1 MKNEKAGLKYFGT
14 DGFRGRFGEELLP
27 RHASLIGEFLGELFE
42 GGKILIGR
50 DTRESSPMLEEELA
64 RGITVGGARAFSVGV
79 ITTAA
84 VSYLTVRGGFSA
96 AIMITASHNPHTDN
110 GIKLLGSEG
119 EKLSDEILANVEE
132 YIDTHLD
139 MQCKGRSCDIS
150 ENADGQQKC
159 AKMQTNIDKVEVK
172 SDDRGT
178 LTQKAQQ
185 ASRDKSYRSE
195 AEGKADGELYT
206 TAAKTKEEKNESGG
220 IICEPY
226 RQGYEEYKSLLISAS
241 DELLGLRIGLDCA
254 NGSAYRIAP
263 DVFTC
268 LGAKVSTIGCY
279 PDGENINRGVGSTH
293 IEALREL
300 VISEGLDMGF
310 AFDGDADR
318 CIAVDRGGEVI
329 DGDREILILAREMKS
344 RRALSGNAVAV
355 TVMSNGGL
363 IEALREDKISCEIT
377 DVGDKYVFAAMNK
390 SGLSLGGE
398 QSGHVIVKDVLPTG
412 DGVLTALLLSSAA
425 HKSGRSLSEMAHEF
439 SPYAQVSESVSVGDK
454 ERIILNEKVLAALE
468 SIRAELGDSG
478 RILLRKSGTENLIRV
493 MVECKNERKCKYYV
507 TKMIDSIKK
516 AEAGNE

>member
-1 MKNEKAGLKYFGT
+1 MMVKNFFFFKAVRIMDFENCERKLKYFGT
-14 DGFRGRFGEELLP
+14 DGFRGRFGEGLLP
-27 RHASLIGEFLGELFE
+27 RHARLIGEFLGELFK

-50 DTRESSPMLEEELA
+50 DTRESSPILEEELA
-64 RGITVGGARAFSVGV
+64 QGITVGGARVFSVGV

-84 VSYLTVRGGFSA
+84 VSYLTVRGNFDVSV
-96 AIMITASHNPHTDN
+96 MITASHNPHTDN
-110 GIKLLGSEG
+110 GIKLIGRNG
-119 EKLSDEILANVEE
+119 EKLDDSTLQKTEE
-132 YIDTHLD
+132 YIDAHLA
-139 MQCKGRSCDIS
+139 S
-150 ENADGQQKC
+150 EKEQSREAD
-159 AKMQTNIDKVEVK
+159 
-172 SDDRGT
+172 
-178 LTQKAQQ
+178 
-185 ASRDKSYRSE
+185 
-195 AEGKADGELYT
+195 
-206 TAAKTKEEKNESGG
+206 TKETEENSATNDVAYSA
-220 IICEPY
+220 CEYY

-241 DELLGLRIGLDCA
+241 DELCGLRIGLDCA

-293 IEALREL
+293 IEALRDL

-344 RRALSGNAVAV
+344 RGALSGNAVAV

-390 SGLSLGGE
+390 SELSLGGE
-398 QSGHVIVKDVLPTG
+398 QSGHVIVKNILPTG

-425 HKSGRSLSEMAHEF
+425 HKSDRSLSEMAHGF
-439 SPYAQVSESVSVGDK
+439 SPYAQVSQSVSVGDK
-454 ERIILNEKVLAALE
+454 ERIMMDEKVLSALE
-468 SIRAELGDSG
+468 NIIAKLGDSG

-493 MVECKNERKCKYYV
+493 MVECKNEEKCKQYIA
-507 TKMIDSIKK
+507 KMTDSIKK
-516 AEAGNE
+516 ADAYNE